1 MVCGNIACWFSDVER
16 ELMYLSPPICTE
28 AITSYI
34 TEMEFSLM
42 MYTSSSHQ
50 TPYTLRTK
58 HFSHSHFAFYGGSV
72 ASVLVLPLWG
82 WGF

>member
-1 MVCGNIACWFSDVER
+1 
-16 ELMYLSPPICTE
+16 MYLSPPICTE

-34 TEMEFSLM
+34 TEMVFFSHDVHIVI
-42 MYTSSSHQ
+42 TSN
-50 TPYTLRTK
+50 TPCLPYTLRTK

-72 ASVLVLPLWG
+72 ASVLILSLWG